1 MPRNRTRSDQALASL
16 GPNKMGSVE
25 EDIGEAKRQALYYLK
40 FRARSSAEMR
50 DYLARKGHGAPI
62 QEEVVTWLE
71 DIGYIND
78 LQFSRQWIENRC
90 RTKPMG
96 ERRLTYELRQKGI
109 HQVIIDAAVL
119 EFREA
124 IDETELACQLARDQV
139 KIYHGQEINAVRRKL
154 AGFLHRRGFQAND
167 IYYALEQVLDE
178 EAGI

>member
-1 MPRNRTRSDQALASL
+1 MPKNRTRSDEALASL
-16 GPNKMGSVE
+16 GPNKMPSVD
-25 EDIGEAKRQALYYLK
+25 EDIAEAKRQALYYLK
-40 FRARSSAEMR
+40 SRARSSAEMR
-50 DYLARKGHGAPI
+50 HYLARKGHGTPI

-71 DIGYIND
+71 ELGYIDD
-78 LQFSRQWIENRC
+78 LQFSQQWIENRC

-109 HQVIIDAAVL
+109 HQVIIDAAIL

-124 IDETELACQLARDQV
+124 VDETELACQLARDQV
-139 KIYHGQEINAVRRKL
+139 KTYQGQETSAARRKL

-178 EAGI
+178 EAEV